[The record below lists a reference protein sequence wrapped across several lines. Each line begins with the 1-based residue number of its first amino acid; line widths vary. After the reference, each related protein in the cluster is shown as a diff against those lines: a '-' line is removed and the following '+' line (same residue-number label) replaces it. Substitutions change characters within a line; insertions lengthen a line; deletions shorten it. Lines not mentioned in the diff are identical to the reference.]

1 MFSVSFS
8 FAISEGIM
16 ILVKSPFILKLYIY
30 ADQLETLLGFNQY
43 EAPGAQNSHPIMLGN
58 GLVEELLHGACNRD
72 FLGFPSDYT
81 VYGNSVVQTP
91 TCFPATWGHG
101 NDVFFASDVGVFSL
115 PGVRAGKP
123 KAAWCKIRA
132 AVKIMRAVASK
143 RMVGYY

>member
-1 MFSVSFS
+1 
-8 FAISEGIM
+8 M
-16 ILVKSPFILKLYIY
+16 ILVKSLLILKLYIY

-43 EAPGAQNSHPIMLGN
+43 EASGAQNSHPIMLGN

-72 FLGFPSDYT
+72 LLGFPSDYT
-81 VYGNSVVQTP
+81 VYGDSAIQTP

-132 AVKIMRAVASK
+132 AVKIMRVVASK